1 MGREGEGSMGRL
13 THLMGN
19 GIWGGYPEPTNPSKD
34 VDPWLSLCR
43 PNQASRDGGRLS
55 TVGRNQEG
63 ASCSPPPLTTPGAT
77 FPITTEPPAA
87 LAITSLQQGK
97 TPH

>member
-1 MGREGEGSMGRL
+1 MGRL

-19 GIWGGYPEPTNPSKD
+19 GIWRGTQNNQSLKG

-43 PNQASRDGGRLS
+43 PNQASRDGSRLS

-63 ASCSPPPLTTPGAT
+63 SPCSPPPLTTPGAT

-97 TPH
+97 TPR